1 MKPWFI
7 KAFLLFLFLKCA
19 SIFALFI
26 FLQRRERDIFWEVK
40 GQINLPKF
48 EAAADH
54 TTKLALL
61 HSSWSVNWRSSF
73 LASVVLTKQPLA
85 LKIYI
90 SIKFIN
96 FLISNSFSRTRESC
110 FSVKLQLLEVLDSIF
125 EEMKIWKKE
134 DFRVK
139 IRNTHI
145 LSALKS
151 YW

>member
-1 MKPWFI
+1 MSGIILLKMKPWFI

-54 TTKLALL
+54 TTELALL

-96 FLISNSFSRTRESC
+96 FLLSKFIFKDKRELLQCQAPAFGSFG
-110 FSVKLQLLEVLDSIF
+110 FYF
-125 EEMKIWKKE
+125 W
-134 DFRVK
+134 
-139 IRNTHI
+139 RNENME
-145 LSALKS
+145 KRRF
-151 YW
+151 

>member
-54 TTKLALL
+54 TTELALL

-85 LKIYI
+85 LKYI
-90 SIKFIN
+90 LLKTLLTFSYLIHFQGQERAASASSSSFWKFWILFLKKWKYWEKKILESI
-96 FLISNSFSRTRESC
+96 
-110 FSVKLQLLEVLDSIF
+110 
-125 EEMKIWKKE
+125 
-134 DFRVK
+134 
-139 IRNTHI
+139 
-145 LSALKS
+145 
-151 YW
+151 